1 MWAALFT
8 FGLCLVLLPVAYRNY
23 YVGREFLISTSQLG
37 SNLYIGNHPGA
48 QGTYEPLVPGH
59 GSATYERE
67 DAVRL
72 AEDALGRKLS
82 PEEVSNYWVRRSWD
96 YIKASPGAWLR
107 LMLKKVL
114 LTFSATEAADTESIQ
129 AYARFSWILTALSWM
144 TFGVVLPIAIFG
156 VWMTRDRWR
165 ELWLLYA
172 LTLTMAAAVALFYV
186 VARYRYPLVPIV
198 ILFAGA
204 GLSTIPSWR
213 KMKRSEWL
221 PGAVIALVVAV
232 PCNFLFRNS
241 NDVTFLNFGQELV
254 RLGKAAEGVPL
265 LQTAVKDSP
274 DDAQAHFNLAVALNQ
289 TGRKEE
295 ALDEFTNAI
304 KLAPEFFE
312 AHAAMALTLLETG
325 RPAGAVQ
332 HFREAV
338 RLKPDLPG
346 IRMNLANALMQ
357 SGNHAEAI
365 KEYDEALRIDP
376 NNAGTHNSLA
386 VALQKENRIN
396 EAIVHYE
403 SALRLQ
409 PDDAETHSNYALAL
423 ETAGKTKEAVE
434 HLQTALQLQP
444 QNTAI
449 RLNLAD
455 MLVRFGRVN
464 EAIPHYQEAA
474 AQTGSFEM
482 YFELAQVCLSAG
494 RSTEAIASLEK
505 ALTIARNTGHFDE
518 AQQIATQL
526 NSIRSQPNPRN

>member
-1 MWAALFT
+1 
-8 FGLCLVLLPVAYRNY
+8 VLLPVAARNY

-37 SNLYIGNHPGA
+37 SNFYIGNHPGA

-72 AEDALGRKLS
+72 AEDASGRKLT
-82 PEEVSNYWVRRSWD
+82 PAEVSNYWMRRSWD
-96 YIKASPGAWLR
+96 YIKANPAAWAR
-107 LMLKKVL
+107 LMMKKVL

-129 AYARFSWILTALSWM
+129 AYARFSWILTTLSWM
-144 TFGVVLPIAIFG
+144 SLGVLLPVAIFG

-165 ELWLLYA
+165 EHWLLYA

-213 KMKRSEWL
+213 RMKRSEWL
-221 PGAVIALVVAV
+221 PGAVMAVVVAV
-232 PCNFLFRNS
+232 PCNLLFRNS

-254 RLGKAAEGVPL
+254 RLGKAAEAVPL
-265 LQTAVKDSP
+265 LQTAVRDSP

-295 ALDEFTNAI
+295 ALDEFSNVI
-304 KLAPEFFE
+304 KLAPEDFE

-376 NNAGTHNSLA
+376 NNAATHNSLA

-403 SALRLQ
+403 TALTLQ
-409 PDDAETHSNYALAL
+409 PDNAEIHSNFALAL
-423 ETAGKTKEAVE
+423 EAAGKTKDALE

-444 QNTAI
+444 QNAAI

-455 MLVRFGRVN
+455 MLMRFGRVN
-464 EAIPHYQEAA
+464 EAIIHYQAAA

-482 YFELAQVCLSAG
+482 YYELAQVCVSAG
-494 RSTEAIASLEK
+494 RSADAIASLEK
-505 ALTIARNTGHFDE
+505 ALTIARNTGHLDE
-518 AQQIATQL
+518 AEQIATQL
-526 NSIRSQPNPRN
+526 NSLRSQPNPRN